1 VTLTLGRLLDRRRAA
16 GLLEAFA
23 ALAPHGSL
31 SLVDPDGSVVVGM
44 GRPDGSVVVG
54 MGRPDALGAGRV
66 EVHLPDGQ
74 TVGGVVGDA
83 GVPGI
88 VVAAVARAVEA
99 VVAEIHDRRMV
110 SLEALERYRELA
122 LLYRLAGTIGAA
134 MDPAGVVDEL
144 LAEAAR
150 ALRSEVALVV
160 PARDAAGAAADAAGA
175 AADVAGA
182 AADAPVP
189 AGATGPPD
197 ARTHVATAV
206 APVLETALER
216 GDGVTVETPDGWSVL
231 ATAIS
236 VGQRRAGAL
245 VLGRPPGA
253 PRFESPDQRLAV
265 ALAGHASVAL
275 ERVRL
280 QAHDAERRR
289 LEQEVS
295 LGRRIQRS
303 LLPQQ
308 APDIAG
314 WSFATHYESATQV
327 GGDFYDFFRLRD
339 RPTSFGLVIADVT
352 GKGIGAALLM
362 AFARP
367 LFRAIADQYPGP
379 GAALTQ
385 ANRVLVLERPTPLF
399 ITAFMGIVDST
410 TGVLRYASAGH
421 EPPLVVPAGSGR
433 VRRLDASGPL
443 LGAFPT
449 IALAEHATQLRAGD
463 LLLLHTDGAIDAR
476 DPFRRRFGDVRLARA
491 AGSARGGTAAELVA
505 AVAGAVAR
513 FAAGEPAADD
523 LALVAVRRE
532 PVPAEPHR

>member
-1 VTLTLGRLLDRRRAA
+1 MTVTLGRLLDRRRAA

-23 ALAPHGSL
+23 PLAPRGSL
-31 SLVDPDGSVVVGM
+31 SLVDPDGSVVVAV
-44 GRPDGSVVVG
+44 GRPDT
-54 MGRPDALGAGRV
+54 LGAGRV
-66 EVHLPDGQ
+66 DVHLPDGQ
-74 TVGGVVGDA
+74 SVGGVVGDER
-83 GVPGI
+83 VPGI

-99 VVAEIHDRRMV
+99 VVAEIHGRRVV

-134 MDPAGVVDEL
+134 VDPAGIVDEL

-160 PARDAAGAAADAAGA
+160 PAGGAAVPAGDAAVPAGDAA
-175 AADVAGA
+175 
-182 AADAPVP
+182 VP

-197 ARTHVATAV
+197 ARARVEAAV
-206 APVLETALER
+206 TPVLETTLER

-236 VGQRRAGAL
+236 VDQRRAGAL

-253 PRFESPDQRLAV
+253 ARFESPDQRLAV
-265 ALAGHASVAL
+265 ALAEHASVAL

-303 LLPQQ
+303 LLPQR

-327 GGDFYDFFRLRD
+327 GGDFYDFFLLRD

-421 EPPLVVPAGSGR
+421 EPPLVVSAGSGR

-449 IALAEHATQLRAGD
+449 IALGEHATQLRPGD

-491 AGSARGGTAAELVA
+491 AGSARRRSAAELVA

-523 LALVAVRRE
+523 LALVAVRRD
-532 PVPAEPHR
+532 PVPAERHS

>member
-1 VTLTLGRLLDRRRAA
+1 MTLTLGRLLDRRRAA

-23 ALAPHGSL
+23 PLTPRGSL
-31 SLVDPDGSVVVGM
+31 SLVDPDGSVVVAV
-44 GRPDGSVVVG
+44 GRRVPN
-54 MGRPDALGAGRV
+54 GAGRV
-66 EVHLPDGQ
+66 DVHLPDGQ
-74 TVGGVVGDA
+74 TVGGVVGSE

-88 VVAAVARAVEA
+88 VVAALAHTVEA
-99 VVAEIHDRRMV
+99 VVTEIHDRRMV

-134 MDPAGVVDEL
+134 VDPAGIVDEL
-144 LAEAAR
+144 LAEAVR
-150 ALRSEVALVV
+150 ALRSAVALVV
-160 PARDAAGAAADAAGA
+160 PTGDAA
-175 AADVAGA
+175 
-182 AADAPVP
+182 VP
-189 AGATGPPD
+189 AAATGPPD
-197 ARTHVATAV
+197 ARTRVEAAV
-206 APVLETALER
+206 TPVLETPLER

-236 VGQRRAGAL
+236 VDQRRAGAL

-265 ALAGHASVAL
+265 ALAEHASVAL
-275 ERVRL
+275 ERARL

-289 LEQEVS
+289 LEQEVL

-303 LLPQQ
+303 LLPQR

-327 GGDFYDFFRLRD
+327 GGDFYDFFQLRD
-339 RPTSFGLVIADVT
+339 RPASFGLVIADVT

-399 ITAFMGIVDST
+399 TTAFMGIVDSA

-421 EPPLVVPAGSGR
+421 EPPLVVSAGSGR
-433 VRRLDASGPL
+433 VRRLDAAGPL

-449 IALAEHATQLRAGD
+449 IALGERATQLRPGD

-476 DPFRRRFGDVRLARA
+476 DPSRRRFGDVRLARA
-491 AGSARGGTAAELVA
+491 AGSARGGSAAELVA

-513 FAAGEPAADD
+513 FTAGEPAADD
-523 LALVAVRRE
+523 LALVAVRRD
-532 PVPAEPHR
+532 PVPAERQR